1 MRFSESIKYDIPK
14 PIKNAISDSSPFKSD
29 ESLSDDISLP
39 DDRPNL
45 SPNDFSTQT
54 PTNTNLPSNINSP
67 SQPVL
72 QALGTNH
79 YSDRTRHPSQNQSPS
94 SSITNNRDTKLIII

>member
-45 SPNDFSTQT
+45 SPNDFSTQI
-54 PTNTNLPSNINSP
+54 LIF
-67 SQPVL
+67 L
-72 QALGTNH
+72 QILTH
-79 YSDRTRHPSQNQSPS
+79 LLNQFS
-94 SSITNNRDTKLIII
+94 KLLVLIIILTEPVTHLKTNLHHLLLQIIEIPNSL